1 MCVHISTG
9 MHVCVDWE
17 SDARCLYPC
26 VAYFVRQAFS
36 LKLELAILAR
46 LTGEPV
52 HSSVSLP
59 LFLLPHPRSQ
69 CLDYRHVLL
78 PLVIV
83 WMLETQTQGLMLAN
97 TLPTP
102 HLPSLSHNLLI
113 RIIFKTFLSSIRIS
127 LHLKKK
133 CTNCSWLTVCYMQVF
148 PPLLQLC

>member
-1 MCVHISTG
+1 MQFCPIAKGPGNQVKPFGDFCDPLFLWGMLYLILVFVCVCVHVCVHISTG

-17 SDARCLYPC
+17 SDARCLYLC
-26 VAYFVRQAFS
+26 VPYFVRQAFS

-46 LTGEPV
+46 LTGKPA

-97 TLPTP
+97 TLLTP
-102 HLPSLSHNLLI
+102 HLPVSV
-113 RIIFKTFLSSIRIS
+113 II
-127 LHLKKK
+127 
-133 CTNCSWLTVCYMQVF
+133 Y
-148 PPLLQLC
+148 